1 MLTVLVLPLFMA
13 LMSVSIVNVSL
24 PAIQQGL
31 HASTAQLQWV
41 LSGFALTFGLLLVPA
56 GRLGDV
62 VGRRTLFLVGVALFT
77 LTSLGAALAT
87 SATTLNLWRVAMG
100 IGSGVLNPQIIGLV
114 QQHFHGAERARAFGV
129 MGAFIGMAMAVGP
142 LLGGLII
149 GAAGPDL
156 GWRWT
161 FGVNVPVGLLT
172 LLVAWRWLPREDRH
186 PGARRAAGGGRART
200 DLDPVGVVLFGA
212 SILLVMLPFLHVT
225 DAAWIWGSLPAGAL
239 ALLGWLAW
247 ERRYRGRGHDPMV
260 DLALLRERGF
270 AFGTVLILC
279 YFIGLAPSW
288 AVLAIFVQDGL
299 GHSAL
304 VAGVVTVPAA
314 LAGAVASAA
323 GGRLV
328 TRWGRP
334 LVAWGAALAVAGQLA
349 TGLVAVLMG
358 DHRLVLWALAASF
371 VAIGAAQGLV
381 IGPNQSLT
389 LAAVPIAHGGAAGGV
404 MQTGQRVGAAIG
416 LAVGTGV
423 LFATLGAR
431 DWPQAVLAAFLS
443 MSLAT
448 SVALVVAVVDARRR
462 RDRGESLRGAVTGP
476 RSLDTSP
483 DTSPDTSAAAS
494 PRS

>member
-24 PAIQQGL
+24 PAIQEGL
-31 HASTAQLQWV
+31 NASTAQLQWV

-114 QQHFHGAERARAFGV
+114 QQHFHGADRARAFGV
-129 MGAFIGMAMAVGP
+129 MGAVIGMAMAVGP

-149 GAAGPDL
+149 GAVGPDL

-161 FGVNVPVGLLT
+161 FGVNVPVGLLS
-172 LLVAWRWLPREDRH
+172 LLVAWRWLPRDSGDR
-186 PGARRAAGGGRART
+186 GARRAAGSGRAGRRSRART
-200 DLDPVGVVLFGA
+200 DLDPVGVGLFGA
-212 SILLVMLPFLHVT
+212 AILLVMLPFLHVT

-247 ERRYRGRGHDPMV
+247 ERRYRVRGHAPMV

-334 LVAWGAALAVAGQLA
+334 LVAWGAALAVAGQLL

-448 SVALVVAVVDARRR
+448 SVALVVAVLDARRR
-462 RDRGESLRGAVTGP
+462 RDRGEGRSVDASDP
-476 RSLDTSP
+476 RSP
-483 DTSPDTSAAAS
+483 GASAAAS
-494 PRS
+494 PRP